1 LLRKIFKKIDIA
13 VKNHYEGDTDRM
25 LEIVNE
31 ERNRV
36 KRIETYNRKQ
46 MEASRE
52 LN

>member
-1 LLRKIFKKIDIA
+1 
-13 VKNHYEGDTDRM
+13 M

-46 MEASRE
+46 METSRE
-52 LN
+52 LHWIRYDKALL